1 MPRSTVKWGDELK
14 AWIEAKKRD
23 PNLTHEEFYKLRRLK
38 AKTAQKRIGK
48 KMSESWGKVQVLA
61 QSKLEHNMGISLAKE
76 LETTFRASK
85 EIFGRAVAQLLP
97 DPSKRTK
104 AGKLPAPELSPRDV
118 TEAARIA
125 KLGLD
130 GILGVAQRLTGGER
144 MIEKP
149 RIQGPDP
156 VFRWTS
162 PQTKPPPPRKKK
174 KRR

>member
-1 MPRSTVKWGDELK
+1 MPRSTVKWGKELT
-14 AWIEAKKRD
+14 AWLEMKKSN
-23 PNLTHEEFYKLRRLK
+23 PNLSHEEFYKVRGLK

-48 KMSESWGKVQVLA
+48 KMTESWGKVQALA

-85 EIFGRAVAQLLP
+85 EIFGRSVAKLLP
-97 DPSKRTK
+97 DPNKRTK
-104 AGKLPAPELSPRDV
+104 AGTLPAPELSPRDAS
-118 TEAARIA
+118 EAAKVA

-162 PQTKPPPPRKKK
+162 PPAKTQPPRKKK